1 MAFTSLELNPA
12 FPAFNRSQILDPSFR
27 SGPSHQELFK
37 LVYQARAGSPSAAM
51 ELADVLYWTLREE
64 TFEAFQKIHGP
75 LPIRYHDWFYSK
87 LVQFL
92 ETLVYE
98 GLSTSG
104 LAPDGTSAEPKT
116 DQPWDEG
123 FTVLGSRG
131 PWIEDAD
138 IEMAFTPADNT
149 PETWVSLIRPVSAA
163 QDRLRRLLQIVALR
177 LGNRS
182 AKATTAPSEPKT
194 VTPTNKREWVKNE
207 DRNRIICNL
216 LARGE
221 ERRIVCEALDAR
233 TIGTLPIMK
242 QHNVHS
248 WVEAWES
255 PELRPAVQRLFSKQL
270 SSRKAVKS

>member
-27 SGPSHQELFK
+27 SGPSHQGLFK
-37 LVYQARAGSPSAAM
+37 LVYQARAGSQSAAM
-51 ELADVLYWTLREE
+51 EFADVLHWTLREE
-64 TFEAFQKIHGP
+64 TFEAFQKVHGP

-104 LAPDGTSAEPKT
+104 LAPDGTSAQPKT
-116 DQPWDEG
+116 DQPWNEG
-123 FTVLGSRG
+123 FTVLGSQG

-149 PETWVSLIRPVSAA
+149 PETWVSLIRPVSAT

-221 ERRIVCEALDAR
+221 ERRSVCEALDAR
-233 TIGTLPIMK
+233 TIGALPIMK
-242 QHNVHS
+242 QSNVHS
-248 WVEAWES
+248 WVEAWDNRR
-255 PELRPAVQRLFSKQL
+255 LRRSVQQLFAKQL
-270 SSRKAVKS
+270 VL